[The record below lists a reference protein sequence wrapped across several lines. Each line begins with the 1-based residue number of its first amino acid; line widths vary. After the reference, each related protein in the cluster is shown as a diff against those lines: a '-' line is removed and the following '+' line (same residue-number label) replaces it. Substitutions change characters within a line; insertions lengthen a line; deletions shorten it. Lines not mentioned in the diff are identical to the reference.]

1 MDNKKSFMK
10 LLPAAA
16 VIAAVAVTGFQA
28 ESEKQS
34 ETKVQTSDNEL
45 MKSSELKS
53 LISTAYSYE
62 SNDQEEASD
71 GIAKTSKRKTKSK
84 KKKAGITTGKAKA
97 LPAKSAAATG
107 EGQGSK
113 TTPTTSVPEGGYKD
127 GTYQGSGT
135 GFGGTI
141 TVQVKISGGKIA
153 SIEILSAAGETGS
166 YFASAKGV
174 ISKMISG
181 QTPNVDAV
189 SGATYSSNGI
199 IQAVQNALAKAGNG
213 KTAKATKTT
222 KKKTPVKTTKKTTLP
237 VKVPEPTGEVM
248 YKDGTYSGEAEG
260 FDGPVKVTVTIKDG
274 KITGITNTNTDT
286 KEYFD
291 KAWSGIQPKIL
302 EKQAVYG
309 VDTVSG
315 ATFSSNGIIGAV
327 QKALEQAI
335 VNATPTPEATPT
347 PMPTAAPAPVVP
359 DNPSSLYK
367 DGTYSGEAEG
377 FDGIVKVTVT
387 IRDGKITEAT
397 NTNEDT
403 PKYFSK
409 AWNNI
414 YAALLEKQSA
424 DGIDTVSRATYS
436 SNGII
441 NAMKK
446 ALAQAKVESTVTPEP
461 TATPTPTVTPKP
473 TATPTPTAV
482 PEPTI
487 TPEPTTVPEPTVT
500 PEPTAVPEPTVTPEP
515 TTAPGAGYKDG
526 TYTGTGNGFNGKVT
540 VIITVSGGNI
550 VSATYSGSDDEPEF
564 SSAWNGIY
572 NQIMGKQSADGI
584 DTVTDATYSSKGLI
598 QAFQSAISQAK

>member
-1 MDNKKSFMK
+1 MNNKKSFMK

-28 ESEKQS
+28 EAENQS

-45 MKSSELKS
+45 IKSSELKS
-53 LISTAYSYE
+53 LITTAYSYE
-62 SNDQEEASD
+62 SNDQEEVSD
-71 GIAKTSKRKTKSK
+71 GTAKTSKGKTKSK

-97 LPAKSAAATG
+97 LPAKSAAASG

-199 IQAVQNALAKAGNG
+199 IQAVQNALSKAGNG
-213 KTAKATKTT
+213 KTAKATKTA
-222 KKKTPVKTTKKTTLP
+222 KKKTPVKTTKKTTTP
-237 VKVPEPTGEVM
+237 VTVPEPTGEVM

-260 FDGPVKVTVTIKDG
+260 FDGLVKVTVTIKDG
-274 KITGITNTNTDT
+274 KITEITNTNTDT

-291 KAWSGIQPKIL
+291 KAWSGIQPKII

-347 PMPTAAPAPVVP
+347 PTPTAAPAPVVP
-359 DNPSSLYK
+359 DTPSSLYK
-367 DGTYSGEAEG
+367 DGTYTGKAWG
-377 FDGIVKVTVT
+377 FQDWVTVTVT
-387 IRDGKITEAT
+387 IKDGAITEVT
-397 NTNEDT
+397 NQNGDT
-403 PKYFSK
+403 ASYFRK
-409 AWNNI
+409 AWRGI
-414 YAALLEKQSA
+414 YPSVLDKQTA
-424 DGIDTVSRATYS
+424 NGIDTVSGATYS
-436 SNGII
+436 STGIL
-441 NAMKK
+441 NAMKDALSQ
-446 ALAQAKVESTVTPEP
+446 ALANPTPS
-461 TATPTPTVTPKP
+461 PTPTATPKP
-473 TATPTPTAV
+473 TATPTPT
-482 PEPTI
+482 
-487 TPEPTTVPEPTVT
+487 PTVA
-500 PEPTAVPEPTVTPEP
+500 PTATPTPAPTETPTPAPTETPVPTATPTETPTP
-515 TTAPGAGYKDG
+515 TPTE
-526 TYTGTGNGFNGKVT
+526 
-540 VIITVSGGNI
+540 
-550 VSATYSGSDDEPEF
+550 EPE
-564 SSAWNGIY
+564 
-572 NQIMGKQSADGI
+572 
-584 DTVTDATYSSKGLI
+584 SKEESKSETTEKTTP
-598 QAFQSAISQAK
+598 AEERVEK